1 METTLEK
8 LIAQIIEKIDEVDY
22 DLLSFVAGFVY
33 GMQVNKIISESVEAK
48 LSQAN
53 DLIGTKILQHYNF
66 KIDNLD
72 ENGV

>member
-8 LIAQIIEKIDEVDY
+8 LIAQIVEKIDEVDY

-33 GMQVNKIISESVEAK
+33 GMQINKIISESVEKK

-53 DLIGTKILQHYNF
+53 DLISTKILQHYNF
-66 KIDNLD
+66 KITNLD